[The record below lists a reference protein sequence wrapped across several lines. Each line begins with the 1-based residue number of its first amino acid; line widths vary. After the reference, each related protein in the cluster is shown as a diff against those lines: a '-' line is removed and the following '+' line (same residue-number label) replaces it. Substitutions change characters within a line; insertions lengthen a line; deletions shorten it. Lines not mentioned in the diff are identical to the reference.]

1 MHAPSSQPSTV
12 VGGGVVQVVHQA
24 WTALLPMCPTSRWH
38 NALPLMPSTEARLG
52 CAPLS
57 SSMARPT
64 FLMHGLPS
72 LKSPAHR
79 LGQHADTALVGSGT
93 TSHVAGGAGCV
104 EQTLATNELLL
115 NHHASCTMQSRKTV
129 PQPASGLGQGGGL
142 ALVINRDHDVL
153 ASATIHWN
161 QVEAAKNRQE
171 PARVQSRLPQH
182 RPLQDP
188 RFRRPGPSPAWHPR
202 RSAAAH
208 RRPWLWS
215 TPAGS
220 RPLPNLNL
228 DSWWLCVPLGSAPPS
243 RSWIHVQSED
253 GVESPSIK
261 SGTL

>member
-1 MHAPSSQPSTV
+1 MRHAQCK
-12 VGGGVVQVVHQA
+12 A
-24 WTALLPMCPTSRWH
+24 
-38 NALPLMPSTEARLG
+38 E
-52 CAPLS
+52 
-57 SSMARPT
+57 
-64 FLMHGLPS
+64 
-72 LKSPAHR
+72 K
-79 LGQHADTALVGSGT
+79 
-93 TSHVAGGAGCV
+93 
-104 EQTLATNELLL
+104 
-115 NHHASCTMQSRKTV
+115 KV

-142 ALVINRDHDVL
+142 TLVINRDHDVL

-161 QVEAAKNRQE
+161 QAEAAEDTGRSQQE
-171 PARVQSRLPQH
+171 WQSRLPQH

-220 RPLPNLNL
+220 RPLPNLDL